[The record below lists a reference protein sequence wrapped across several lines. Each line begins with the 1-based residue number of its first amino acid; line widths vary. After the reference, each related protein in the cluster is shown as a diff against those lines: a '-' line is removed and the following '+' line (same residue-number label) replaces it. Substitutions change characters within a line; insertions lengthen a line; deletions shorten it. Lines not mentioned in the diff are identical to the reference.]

1 MHSNEGPLLHAS
13 YHIDSLNGTDRR
25 PNPPPPVRGP
35 AGAAAHEAHIYER
48 RRRDTPAR
56 AAEAGRRTGR
66 HELAQRDRGSEAQS
80 TVASTT
86 LYRVEHASARP
97 STCEHLRVCVCARL
111 YALGQ
116 VCRPRIVPGTR

>member
-13 YHIDSLNGTDRR
+13 YHIDSLNRTVERTR

-66 HELAQRDRGSEAQS
+66 HELAARQIGTEQLQRS
-80 TVASTT
+80 TPPRS
-86 LYRVEHASARP
+86 RP
-97 STCEHLRVCVCARL
+97 PANTCV
-111 YALGQ
+111 
-116 VCRPRIVPGTR
+116 